1 MQNQR
6 RPLYCASGCTGFA
19 VGTALC
25 AEPSSTPSGSTCLQ
39 LHEGNLKSITLLLFK
54 LQLHEGNL
62 KSITLLLFK
71 LQLHEGNQQHHTYL
85 NTYNH
90 FVCYAAN
97 HACHQICC
105 NSQQLGACALAC

>member
-1 MQNQR
+1 
-6 RPLYCASGCTGFA
+6 
-19 VGTALC
+19 
-25 AEPSSTPSGSTCLQ
+25 
-39 LHEGNLKSITLLLFK
+39 
-54 LQLHEGNL
+54 
-62 KSITLLLFK
+62 
-71 LQLHEGNQQHHTYL
+71 L